1 MSNFAFQAY
10 HLLDELIIAG
20 ELQESSKKTI
30 LRVAAAQDAMMEE
43 SQDPSN
49 RGGAVTF

>member
-1 MSNFAFQAY
+1 M
-10 HLLDELIIAG
+10 IAG

-43 SQDPSN
+43 SQDPS
-49 RGGAVTF
+49 RKGSATTF